1 MCVAGVL
8 LLFIAE
14 RGEWERGRGG
24 REEEGGGGWCREVG
38 RESEGER

>member
-14 RGEWERGRGG
+14 RGEWERGR
-24 REEEGGGGWCREVG
+24 EEEGGGGWCREVG
-38 RESEGER
+38 NESEGER